1 MRVKMNFKT
10 WLFTFVSVVSIN
22 AIASI
27 APMDPQMV
35 NLNIQIK
42 GKSKI
47 VSSDL
52 AMPFYQTAE
61 LEKKVDDKNYYFIV
75 NPKKGKNP
83 QEIELEVKL
92 YNSKKSKV
100 IATKD
105 FITKINQETVIS
117 MKGVM
122 FKFTAA
128 I

>member
-1 MRVKMNFKT
+1 MNLKT
-10 WLFTFVSVVSIN
+10 WLFTFVSIVSIN

-61 LEKKVDDKNYYFIV
+61 LEKKVDNKNYYFIV

-83 QEIELEVKL
+83 QEVELEVKL

-100 IATKD
+100 IAKKD
-105 FITKINQETVIS
+105 IIAKMNQETVVS

>member
-1 MRVKMNFKT
+1 MNLKT
-10 WLFTFVSVVSIN
+10 WLFTFVSIVSIN

-61 LEKKVDDKNYYFIV
+61 LEKKVDDKSYFFIV

-83 QEIELEVKL
+83 QEVELEVKL

-100 IATKD
+100 IAKKE
-105 FITKINQETVIS
+105 ITAKMNQETVVS

>member
-1 MRVKMNFKT
+1 MNFKT

>member
-1 MRVKMNFKT
+1 MNLKT
-10 WLFTFVSVVSIN
+10 WLFTAVSVLSIN

-27 APMDPQMV
+27 APMDSQMV

-61 LEKKVDDKNYYFIV
+61 LEKKVDDKSYYFIV

-83 QEIELEVKL
+83 QEVELEVKL

-100 IATKD
+100 IAKKEI
-105 FITKINQETVIS
+105 ITKINQETVVS

>member
-100 IATKD
+100 IAKKD

>member
-1 MRVKMNFKT
+1 MNLKT
-10 WLFTFVSVVSIN
+10 GLFALVSLFSLT
-22 AIASI
+22 AFASI
-27 APMDPQMV
+27 GPMDQQMV

-47 VSSDL
+47 ISSDL

-61 LEKKVDDKNYYFIV
+61 LEKKVDNKSYYFVV

-83 QEIELEVKL
+83 EEVELEVKL
-92 YNSKKSKV
+92 FNSKKSKV
-100 IATKD
+100 IAKKD
-105 FITKINQETVIS
+105 IITKINQETVVS

>member
-1 MRVKMNFKT
+1 MNLKT
-10 WLFTFVSVVSIN
+10 WLFTFVSIVSIN

-61 LEKKVDDKNYYFIV
+61 LEKKVDNKNYYFIV

-83 QEIELEVKL
+83 QEVELEVKL

-100 IATKD
+100 IAKKD
-105 FITKINQETVIS
+105 ITAKMNQETVVS